1 MSDISTTLS
10 MNGPQDDTTPDD
22 TTPDDTTP
30 NYNSINILSSTI
42 KNTFNLVLIML
53 FL

>member
-10 MNGPQDDTTPDD
+10 MNGPQDD